1 MIRLLLLVIIE
12 EESLESEW
20 CRCYRTLLIGIYGP
34 ASPLTLNTHRT
45 QCFGS
50 PLVRAYTQ
58 WVWASFNIL
67 NAQQPQ
73 SSSSSLLL
81 WLSRQSSVI
90 DPRLA
95 FCDDHFFV
103 CADWKHLGV
112 RQLERIVSNEAEV
125 VDALRHVSEP
135 QLNVTVSDFNLLPFD
150 EQLQQVVAA
159 DILAGPHGAGL
170 THLLFMRDNTCVFEL
185 FVAGSENRLHYTNMA
200 SWRGLR
206 YGSLS
211 ADPPEPQRLA
221 EELVAACFV
230 PTFSFQEEASSS
242 SWS

>member
-1 MIRLLLLVIIE
+1 MPPGAFLRCAFLLPLLEVCV
-12 EESLESEW
+12 SVF
-20 CRCYRTLLIGIYGP
+20 RCYRTLLIGIYGP
-34 ASPLTLNTHRT
+34 ASPLTLNAHST

-50 PLVRAYTQ
+50 PLVRAYNR
-58 WVWASFNIL
+58 WVLASFRIIIIPWT
-67 NAQQPQ
+67 AKSQPQ
-73 SSSSSLLL
+73 SVPKSSSLL
-81 WLSRQSSVI
+81 WQSRQSSVI

-95 FCDDHFFV
+95 FCDDHFFA

-112 RQLERIVSNEAEV
+112 RQLERIVSNEVEV
-125 VDALRHVSEP
+125 LDALSHLSEP
-135 QLNVTVSDFNLLPFD
+135 KLAVSVADFNLLPFD
-150 EQLQQVVAA
+150 EQLERVVAA

-211 ADPPEPQRLA
+211 ADPPQPQRVVH
-221 EELVAACFV
+221 ELVTACF
-230 PTFSFQEEASSS
+230 PTTSKG
-242 SWS
+242 